1 MHLNKLQMNIDNI
14 QEKIKNHRDRLLEHK
29 LYSNIET
36 IKDLQL
42 FTENHIYAVW
52 DFMSL
57 LKALQ
62 IRLTCTKTPWL
73 PNKNSQTAYLINE
86 IVLAEETDVNQAGE
100 RKSHYELYLDAM
112 IDIGAKTEI
121 PIEKINQI
129 ANSEDIFN
137 AIENL
142 NIHDNIKEFLNFT
155 FSIIKEGKT
164 HKIAA
169 IFTFGRENLIPNMF
183 NEILREFEKNISGG
197 DISKLIYYFER
208 HIELDEDEH
217 GPMALEMVSMLAGND
232 NEKWKEIEEISIEA
246 LEKRI
251 LLWDAINE
259 QIENKTW
266 TDLRS
271 SEQETYSQDYKKLN
285 PDFKF

>member
-1 MHLNKLQMNIDNI
+1 MNIDSI
-14 QEKIKNHRDRLLEHK
+14 QNKIKDHRNKLLEHK

-36 IKDLQL
+36 INDLQV

-73 PNKNSQTAYLINE
+73 PNNNSQTAYLINE
-86 IVLAEETDVNQAGE
+86 IVLAEETDINQVGE

-112 IDIGAKTEI
+112 IDIGAKTEKPVEI
-121 PIEKINQI
+121 INEI
-129 ANSEDIFN
+129 ANSENIFN
-137 AIENL
+137 AIENI
-142 NIHDNIKEFLNFT
+142 NIHPNIKNFLNFT
-155 FSIIKEGKT
+155 FSVIDEGKP

-183 NEILREFEKNISGG
+183 NEILREFEKNVSEG

-217 GPMALEMVSMLAGND
+217 GPMALEMVSMLAEND
-232 NEKWKEIEEISIEA
+232 PDKWKEIEDISIEA

-271 SEQETYSQDYKKLN
+271 SDKETYSHEYKNLK

>member
-1 MHLNKLQMNIDNI
+1 VNIDSI
-14 QEKIKNHRDRLLEHK
+14 QNKIKDHRNKLLEHK

-36 IKDLQL
+36 INDLQV

-73 PNKNSQTAYLINE
+73 PNNNSQTAYLINE
-86 IVLAEETDVNQAGE
+86 IVLAEETDINQVGE

-112 IDIGAKTEI
+112 IDIGAKTEKPVEI
-121 PIEKINQI
+121 INEI
-129 ANSEDIFN
+129 ANSENIFN
-137 AIENL
+137 AIENI
-142 NIHDNIKEFLNFT
+142 NIHPNIKNFLNFT
-155 FSIIKEGKT
+155 FSVIDEGKP

-183 NEILREFEKNISGG
+183 NEILREFEKNVSEG

-217 GPMALEMVSMLAGND
+217 GPMALEMVSMLAEND
-232 NEKWKEIEEISIEA
+232 PIKWKEIEDISIEA

-271 SEQETYSQDYKKLN
+271 SDEETYSHEYKNLK

>member
-1 MHLNKLQMNIDNI
+1 MDINYIEN
-14 QEKIKNHRDRLLEHK
+14 KIKPLRDKLLNHR
-29 LYSNIET
+29 LYSRINKIE
-36 IKDLQL
+36 DLQA

-62 IRLTCTKTPWL
+62 INLTCTKTPWG

-86 IVLAEETDVNQAGE
+86 IVLAEETDVNQDGD

-112 IDIGAKTEI
+112 EDIGASTKKSTDLI
-121 PIEKINQI
+121 TKMIN
-129 ANSEDIFN
+129 SDDIFKT
-137 AIENL
+137 IDNL
-142 NIHDNIKEFLNFT
+142 EIHPNIKEFLKFT
-155 FSIIKEGKT
+155 FSVIEEGKP

-183 NEILREFEKNISGG
+183 NEILHEFQKNITEI

-217 GPMALEMVSMLAGND
+217 GPMALEMVTELAKND
-232 NEKWKEIEEISIEA
+232 KSKWQEIEDISITA
-246 LEKRI
+246 LNKRI
-251 LLWDAINE
+251 LLWDAIYD
-259 QIENKTW
+259 QLENTIDW
-266 TDLRS
+266 TKERS
-271 SEQETYSQDYKKLN
+271 NDNETYSLN
-285 PDFKF
+285 YEK

>member
-1 MHLNKLQMNIDNI
+1 MNIDSI
-14 QEKIKNHRDRLLEHK
+14 QNKIKDHRNKLLEHK
-29 LYSNIET
+29 LYSNIES
-36 IKDLQL
+36 IKDLQV

-73 PNKNSQTAYLINE
+73 PNNNSQTAYLINE
-86 IVLAEETDVNQAGE
+86 IVLAEETDINQVGE

-112 IDIGAKTEI
+112 IDIGAKTEKPVEI
-121 PIEKINQI
+121 INEI
-129 ANSEDIFN
+129 ANSENIFN
-137 AIENL
+137 TIENI
-142 NIHDNIKEFLNFT
+142 NIHPNIKNFLNFT
-155 FSIIKEGKT
+155 FSVIDEGKP

-183 NEILREFEKNISGG
+183 NEILREFEKNVSEG

-217 GPMALEMVSMLAGND
+217 GPMALEMVSMLAEND
-232 NEKWKEIEEISIEA
+232 PDKWKEIEDISIEA

-271 SEQETYSQDYKKLN
+271 SDKETYSHEYKNLK

>member
-1 MHLNKLQMNIDNI
+1 MNIDYI
-14 QEKIKNHRDRLLEHK
+14 QDKINDQREKLLKHK

-36 IKDLQL
+36 IKDLQV

-62 IRLTCTKTPWL
+62 IKLTCTKTPWV
-73 PNKNSQTAYLINE
+73 PNSNSQTAYLINE
-86 IVLAEETDVNQAGE
+86 IVLAEETDINQAGE

-112 IDIGAKTEI
+112 IDIGARTEK
-121 PIEKINQI
+121 PVKIINEI

-137 AIENL
+137 TIDNI
-142 NIHDNIKEFLNFT
+142 NIHPNIREFLNFT
-155 FSIIKEGKT
+155 FSVIKEGKP
-164 HKIAA
+164 HEIAA

-183 NEILREFEKNISGG
+183 NEILREFEKNVTQG

-217 GPMALEMVSMLAGND
+217 GPMALEMVSMLAEND
-232 NEKWKEIEEISIEA
+232 PKKWNEIESISIQA

-271 SEQETYSQDYKKLN
+271 SNEETYSQEYKNLKPN
-285 PDFKF
+285 FKF

>member
-1 MHLNKLQMNIDNI
+1 MLLNKLQMNIDNI

-112 IDIGAKTEI
+112 IDIGAKPEKPVEI
-121 PIEKINQI
+121 INQI
-129 ANSEDIFN
+129 ANSEDIFK

-142 NIHDNIKEFLNFT
+142 KIHENIKEFLNFT
-155 FSIIKEGKT
+155 FSVIKEGKP

-183 NEILREFEKNISGG
+183 NEILREFEKNVTEG

-217 GPMALEMVSMLAGND
+217 GPMALEMVSMLAEND
-232 NEKWKEIEEISIEA
+232 HEKWKEIEEISIEA

-271 SEQETYSQDYKKLN
+271 SEQETYSHDYKNLN

>member
-1 MHLNKLQMNIDNI
+1 MNIDSI
-14 QEKIKNHRDRLLEHK
+14 QNKIKDHRNKLLEHK
-29 LYSNIET
+29 LYSNIES
-36 IKDLQL
+36 IKDLQV

-73 PNKNSQTAYLINE
+73 PNNNSQTAYLINE
-86 IVLAEETDVNQAGE
+86 IVLAEETDINQVGE

-112 IDIGAKTEI
+112 IDIGAKTEKPVEI
-121 PIEKINQI
+121 INEI
-129 ANSEDIFN
+129 ANSENIFN
-137 AIENL
+137 AIENI
-142 NIHDNIKEFLNFT
+142 NIHPNIKNFLNFT
-155 FSIIKEGKT
+155 FSVIDEGKP

-183 NEILREFEKNISGG
+183 NEILREFEKNVSEG

-217 GPMALEMVSMLAGND
+217 GPMALEMVSMLAEND
-232 NEKWKEIEEISIEA
+232 PDKWKEIEDISIEA

-271 SEQETYSQDYKKLN
+271 SDEETYSHEYKNLK

>member
-1 MHLNKLQMNIDNI
+1 MNIDSI
-14 QEKIKNHRDRLLEHK
+14 QNKIKDHRNKLLEHK

-36 IKDLQL
+36 INDLQV

-73 PNKNSQTAYLINE
+73 PNNNSQTAYLINE
-86 IVLAEETDVNQAGE
+86 IVLAEETDINQVGV

-112 IDIGAKTEI
+112 IDIGAKTEKTVEI
-121 PIEKINQI
+121 INKI
-129 ANSEDIFN
+129 ANSENIFN
-137 AIENL
+137 AIENI
-142 NIHDNIKEFLNFT
+142 NIHPNIKNFLNFT
-155 FSIIKEGKT
+155 FSVIDEGKP

-183 NEILREFEKNISGG
+183 NEILREFEKNVSEG

-217 GPMALEMVSMLAGND
+217 GPMALEMVSMLAEND
-232 NEKWKEIEEISIEA
+232 PIKWKEIEDISIEA

-271 SEQETYSQDYKKLN
+271 SDEETYSHEYKNLK

>member
-1 MHLNKLQMNIDNI
+1 MNIDSI
-14 QEKIKNHRDRLLEHK
+14 QNKIKDHRNKLLEHK

-36 IKDLQL
+36 INDLQV

-73 PNKNSQTAYLINE
+73 PNNNSQTAYLINE
-86 IVLAEETDVNQAGE
+86 IVLAEETDINQVGE

-112 IDIGAKTEI
+112 IDIGAKTEKPVEI
-121 PIEKINQI
+121 INEI
-129 ANSEDIFN
+129 ANSENIFN
-137 AIENL
+137 AIENI
-142 NIHDNIKEFLNFT
+142 NIHPNIKNFLNFT
-155 FSIIKEGKT
+155 FSVIDEGKP

-183 NEILREFEKNISGG
+183 NEILREFEKNVSEG

-217 GPMALEMVSMLAGND
+217 GPMALEMVSMLAEND
-232 NEKWKEIEEISIEA
+232 VDKWKEIEDISIEA

-271 SEQETYSQDYKKLN
+271 SDEETYSHEYKNLK

>member
-1 MHLNKLQMNIDNI
+1 MNIDYI
-14 QEKIKNHRDRLLEHK
+14 QDKINGQREKLLKHK

-36 IKDLQL
+36 IKDLRV
-42 FTENHIYAVW
+42 FTENHVYAVW

-62 IRLTCTKTPWL
+62 IKLTCTKTPWV
-73 PNKNSQTAYLINE
+73 PNSNSQTAYLINE
-86 IVLAEETDVNQAGE
+86 IVLAEETDINQAGK

-112 IDIGAKTEI
+112 IDIGAEIEFPTKTINKIASSQNIFMSIDKLEI
-121 PIEKINQI
+121 HE
-129 ANSEDIFN
+129 
-137 AIENL
+137 
-142 NIHDNIKEFLNFT
+142 NIKEFLKFT
-155 FSIIKEGKT
+155 FSVIKEGKP

-183 NEILREFEKNISGG
+183 NEILREFEKNVTEG

-217 GPMALEMVSMLAGND
+217 GPMALEMVSMLAEND
-232 NEKWKEIEEISIEA
+232 HEKWKEIEEISIEA

-266 TDLRS
+266 TNLRS
-271 SEQETYSQDYKKLN
+271 SNEETYSHEYKNLK

>member
-1 MHLNKLQMNIDNI
+1 MNIDYI
-14 QEKIKNHRDRLLEHK
+14 QDKINGQREKLLKHK

-36 IKDLQL
+36 IKDLRV
-42 FTENHIYAVW
+42 FTENHVYAVW

-62 IRLTCTKTPWL
+62 IKLTCTKTPWV
-73 PNKNSQTAYLINE
+73 PNSNSQTAYLINE
-86 IVLAEETDVNQAGE
+86 IVLAEETDINQAGK

-112 IDIGAKTEI
+112 VDIGAEIEFPTKTI
-121 PIEKINQI
+121 DKIASSQNIFMSIDKLQI
-129 ANSEDIFN
+129 HE
-137 AIENL
+137 
-142 NIHDNIKEFLNFT
+142 NIKEFLKFT
-155 FSIIKEGKT
+155 FSVIKEGKP

-183 NEILREFEKNISGG
+183 NEILREFEKNVTEG

-217 GPMALEMVSMLAGND
+217 GPMALEMVSMLAEND
-232 NEKWKEIEEISIEA
+232 HEKWKEIEEISIEA

-259 QIENKTW
+259 QIEDKTW
-266 TDLRS
+266 TNLRS
-271 SEQETYSQDYKKLN
+271 SNEETYSNEYKNLK

>member
-1 MHLNKLQMNIDNI
+1 MNIDYI
-14 QEKIKNHRDRLLEHK
+14 QDKINGQREKLLKHK
-29 LYSNIET
+29 LYSNIES
-36 IKDLQL
+36 IKDLRV
-42 FTENHIYAVW
+42 FTENHVYAVW

-62 IRLTCTKTPWL
+62 IKLTCTKTPWV
-73 PNKNSQTAYLINE
+73 PNSNSQTAYLINE
-86 IVLAEETDVNQAGE
+86 IVLAEETDINQAGK

-112 IDIGAKTEI
+112 IDIGAEIEFPTKTINKIASSENIFLSIDKLEI
-121 PIEKINQI
+121 HE
-129 ANSEDIFN
+129 
-137 AIENL
+137 
-142 NIHDNIKEFLNFT
+142 NIKEFLKFT
-155 FSIIKEGKT
+155 FSVIKEGKP

-183 NEILREFEKNISGG
+183 NEILREFEKNVTEG

-217 GPMALEMVSMLAGND
+217 GPMALEMVSMLAEND
-232 NEKWKEIEEISIEA
+232 HEKWKEIEEISIEA

-266 TDLRS
+266 TNLRS
-271 SEQETYSQDYKKLN
+271 SNEETYSHEYKNLK

>member
-1 MHLNKLQMNIDNI
+1 MDINYIEN
-14 QEKIKNHRDRLLEHK
+14 KIKPLRDKLLNHR
-29 LYSNIET
+29 LYSRISKIE
-36 IKDLQL
+36 DLQT

-62 IRLTCTKTPWL
+62 INLTCTKTPWG

-86 IVLAEETDVNQAGE
+86 IVLAEETDVNQQGD

-112 IDIGAKTEI
+112 EDIGASTKKSTDLI
-121 PIEKINQI
+121 SKMIN
-129 ANSEDIFN
+129 SDDIFKT
-137 AIENL
+137 IDNL
-142 NIHDNIKEFLNFT
+142 EIHPNIKEFLKFT
-155 FSIIKEGKT
+155 FSVIEEGKP

-183 NEILREFEKNISGG
+183 NEILHEFQKNITEI

-217 GPMALEMVSMLAGND
+217 GPMALEMITELAKND
-232 NEKWKEIEEISIEA
+232 KIKWQEIEDISITA
-246 LEKRI
+246 LNKRI
-251 LLWDAINE
+251 LLWDAIYD
-259 QIENKTW
+259 QLENTIDW
-266 TDLRS
+266 TKERS
-271 SEQETYSQDYKKLN
+271 NDNETYSLN
-285 PDFKF
+285 YEK

>member
-1 MHLNKLQMNIDNI
+1 MNIDSI
-14 QEKIKNHRDRLLEHK
+14 QNKIKDHRNKLLEHK

-36 IKDLQL
+36 IKDLQV

-73 PNKNSQTAYLINE
+73 PNNNSQTAYLINE
-86 IVLAEETDVNQAGE
+86 IVLAEETDINQVGV

-112 IDIGAKTEI
+112 IDIGAKTEKPVEI
-121 PIEKINQI
+121 INEI
-129 ANSEDIFN
+129 ANSENIFN
-137 AIENL
+137 TIENI
-142 NIHDNIKEFLNFT
+142 NIHPNIKNFLNFT
-155 FSIIKEGKT
+155 FSVIDEGKP

-183 NEILREFEKNISGG
+183 NEILREFEKNVSEG

-217 GPMALEMVSMLAGND
+217 GPMALEMVSMLAEND
-232 NEKWKEIEEISIEA
+232 PDKWKEIEDISIEA

-271 SEQETYSQDYKKLN
+271 SDKETYSHEYKNLK

>member
-1 MHLNKLQMNIDNI
+1 MNIDNI

-62 IRLTCTKTPWL
+62 LRLTCTKTPWL

-112 IDIGAKTEI
+112 IDIGAKPEKPVEI
-121 PIEKINQI
+121 INQI

-142 NIHDNIKEFLNFT
+142 KIHENIKEFLNFT
-155 FSIIKEGKT
+155 FSVIKEGKP

-169 IFTFGRENLIPNMF
+169 A
-183 NEILREFEKNISGG
+183 IL
-197 DISKLIYYFER
+197 
-208 HIELDEDEH
+208 
-217 GPMALEMVSMLAGND
+217 
-232 NEKWKEIEEISIEA
+232 
-246 LEKRI
+246 
-251 LLWDAINE
+251 
-259 QIENKTW
+259 
-266 TDLRS
+266 
-271 SEQETYSQDYKKLN
+271 
-285 PDFKF
+285 

>member
-1 MHLNKLQMNIDNI
+1 MNIDSVQN
-14 QEKIKNHRDRLLEHK
+14 KIKDHRNKLLEHK
-29 LYSNIET
+29 LYSNIES
-36 IKDLQL
+36 IKDLQV

-73 PNKNSQTAYLINE
+73 PNNNSQTAYLINE
-86 IVLAEETDVNQAGE
+86 IVLAEETDINQVGI

-112 IDIGAKTEI
+112 IDIGAKTEKPVEI
-121 PIEKINQI
+121 INEI
-129 ANSEDIFN
+129 ANSENIFN
-137 AIENL
+137 AIENI
-142 NIHDNIKEFLNFT
+142 NIHPNIKNFLNFT
-155 FSIIKEGKT
+155 FSVIDEGKP

-183 NEILREFEKNISGG
+183 NEILREFEKNVSEG

-217 GPMALEMVSMLAGND
+217 GPMALEMVSMLAEND
-232 NEKWKEIEEISIEA
+232 PDKWKEIEDISIEA

-271 SEQETYSQDYKKLN
+271 SDKETYSHEYKNLK

>member
-1 MHLNKLQMNIDNI
+1 MDINYIEN
-14 QEKIKNHRDRLLEHK
+14 KIKPIRDKLLNLR
-29 LYSNIET
+29 LYSRISK
-36 IKDLQL
+36 IDDLQT

-62 IRLTCTKTPWL
+62 INLTCTKTPWG

-86 IVLAEETDVNQAGE
+86 IVLAEETDVNQEGD

-112 IDIGAKTEI
+112 EDIGASTKKSTDLI
-121 PIEKINQI
+121 TKMIN
-129 ANSEDIFN
+129 SDDIFKT
-137 AIENL
+137 IDNL
-142 NIHDNIKEFLNFT
+142 EIHPNIKEFLKFT
-155 FSIIKEGKT
+155 FSVIEEGKP

-183 NEILREFEKNISGG
+183 NEILHEFQKNITEI

-217 GPMALEMVSMLAGND
+217 GPMALEMVTELAKNDKIKWQEIEDISITALNKRILFWDAIYDQLENTIDWSKERSND
-232 NEKWKEIEEISIEA
+232 NE
-246 LEKRI
+246 
-251 LLWDAINE
+251 
-259 QIENKTW
+259 
-266 TDLRS
+266 
-271 SEQETYSQDYKKLN
+271 TYSLN
-285 PDFKF
+285 YEK